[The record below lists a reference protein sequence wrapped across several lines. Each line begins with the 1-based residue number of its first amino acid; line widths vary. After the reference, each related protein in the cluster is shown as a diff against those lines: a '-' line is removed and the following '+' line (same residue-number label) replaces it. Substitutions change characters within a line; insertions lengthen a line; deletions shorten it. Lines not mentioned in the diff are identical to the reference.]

1 MAQTSK
7 RTKDV
12 RKLSRIFFF
21 VSLCCFVGVAIF
33 TVIATFTRIGGSE
46 KTGVDILSDSVK
58 TSLISLSITTI
69 ICLILALFIKEKIRT
84 TIYMLAL
91 IINSI
96 LFKETGMYIILA
108 IWFIDEYVFSAL
120 HKHYKTLLTINKEID
135 RRE

>member
-21 VSLCCFVGVAIF
+21 ISLCCFVGVAIF

-46 KTGVDILSDSVK
+46 KTGVDILSETAK
-58 TSLISLSITTI
+58 TSLISLSITTV

-120 HKHYKTLLTINKEID
+120 HKHYKQLVIINKEID